1 MSLSWSVEQ
10 LAVIVL
16 MAATASVVIS
26 IVILAA
32 RPALYAYAVLAGLMG
47 GTILRLTTG
56 GHAIGEAADGW
67 LGWLGQPI
75 LGAVFALALAVL
87 LDLLTQP
94 QVPLLGAI
102 RIRARRALLPWG
114 WGSSEEIAA
123 KAGVAA
129 WAPGMLGLSVEY
141 RPLTRAQV
149 MMRARSLASV
159 LSWSTICVF
168 VSFPA
173 FWEPLWES
181 ITTTSFIVSLC
192 ASAFVTFLVAPSEMA
207 TSAGDTKPLAGLMP
221 KLAVF
226 LTALT
231 FFVSFEVMQKVL
243 EVQLEEFNLYHWILM
258 LEFCAL
264 PLLVTSF
271 FFGATLH
278 RAELGD
284 KRWDK
289 ALQASTFAGAIVLA
303 PFPVAYL
310 FASTVDPGTLL
321 TAFGENF
328 YRAALFYALLGFVML
343 VAGIAIATV
352 VSACTY
358 GVYALALGLALTD
371 ASRATVRRR
380 VFVAVMVAGAIM
392 QGVTWLAVWWT
403 GAGRLSDYCLPLAFS
418 FGWAVGLVISRFHDD
433 FPDAVQAGQPATA
446 AA

>member
-32 RPALYAYAVLAGLMG
+32 RPALYAYAGLAGLIG

-56 GHAIGEAADGW
+56 GHAVGEAAGGW

-75 LGAVFALALAVL
+75 LAALSALALAVV

-94 QVPLLGAI
+94 QVPLLGTI
-102 RIRARRALLPWG
+102 HIRARRALLPWG
-114 WGSSEEIAA
+114 WGSSKEIAET
-123 KAGVAA
+123 AGVAA
-129 WAPGMLGLSVEY
+129 WVPGMLGLSVEY
-141 RPLTRAQV
+141 RPLTRPQI

-168 VSFPA
+168 ASVPA
-173 FWEPLWES
+173 FWEPLLGS
-181 ITTTSFIVSLC
+181 ITTASFVVSLC
-192 ASAFVTFLVAPSEMA
+192 ASAFVTFLVTPPETEA
-207 TSAGDTKPLAGLMP
+207 AGDEKLAGLMP

-226 LTALT
+226 LTALI

-243 EVQLEEFNLYHWILM
+243 EVQLEEFSLYHWILM

-289 ALQASTFAGAIVLA
+289 ALQASIFAGAIVLA

-328 YRAALFYALLGFVML
+328 YRAAVFYALLGFVML
-343 VAGIAIATV
+343 VAGVAIATV

-380 VFVAVMVAGAIM
+380 VFVAVMVAGTIM
-392 QGVTWLAVWWT
+392 QGVTWLAVWWM
-403 GAGRLSDYCLPLAFS
+403 GAGRLYDYCLPLAFS

-433 FPDAVQAGQPATA
+433 FPDAVPAGQPATA
-446 AA
+446 PA